1 MKGLLDVPRETEQ
14 KPAEAS
20 PGNGMAESSENVT
33 PEEEKWGRT
42 MAAATKNAMYDE
54 AHDYVVRQ
62 MEGAEDLSETLGTLA
77 AEMVKAQIDTAG
89 AVEKQPPHSILP
101 WVIDQTVQELIELAD
116 GLGIVDGESEDQVV
130 QLHSEASHIAAEAF
144 VNLAPELVDPQGMAQ
159 MSADIVGGK
168 YDG

>member
-1 MKGLLDVPRETEQ
+1 MKGLLGDDVPRETKPGAPTGEQ
-14 KPAEAS
+14 GPAD
-20 PGNGMAESSENVT
+20 ESQAT

-54 AHDYVVRQ
+54 AHEYVIRE
-62 MEGAEDLSETLGTLA
+62 MEGAEDLSQSIGALA
-77 AEMVKAQIDTAG
+77 AEMVKAQIDAAG

-144 VNLAPELVDPQGMAQ
+144 VNMAPELVNPEGMAQ